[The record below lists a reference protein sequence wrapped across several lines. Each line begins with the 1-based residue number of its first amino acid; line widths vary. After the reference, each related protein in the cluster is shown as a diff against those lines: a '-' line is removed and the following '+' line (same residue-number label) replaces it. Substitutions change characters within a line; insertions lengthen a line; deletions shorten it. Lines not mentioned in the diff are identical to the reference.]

1 MVIKILERVLV
12 LCYISTSL
20 SYPVLECDISGLKK
34 PLHKLVEVIYKETG
48 ESNKTY
54 VYIRMRGTAKES
66 HETYWAAYHVAGSSL
81 NSALKKG
88 NRTCAILN
96 LSFLESDCFWCPD
109 LSRDE
114 GAPTDPI

>member
-1 MVIKILERVLV
+1 MVFADGIGGR
-12 LCYISTSL
+12 
-20 SYPVLECDISGLKK
+20 
-34 PLHKLVEVIYKETG
+34 ETRAFFTG
-48 ESNKTY
+48 QPT
-54 VYIRMRGTAKES
+54 
-66 HETYWAAYHVAGSSL
+66 VAGSSL